1 MTTILEPDLEKNI
14 EPDKVEDIEKNNTKE
29 IEEPNNKILDFLC
42 HYSYSLFIINCLILL
57 CSFIVLTVLTVLYN
71 SDLDKFFWIN
81 QLIKYFLVSIIQYT
95 MSLLVI
101 YKDVRVNYTRKVIHI
116 SYFLWPQLLDILL
129 IKYEK
134 NKFTEFWN
142 VLIILCLLLVLSEH
156 VRKKISIID
165 MMFKAVDRPEDRPY
179 TLIWFSSQIISTLII
194 VIPFSVYFS
203 RINKIGLIFIPILIN
218 GLADGLAEPVGIRF
232 GKHKYKTRA
241 CLSSRE
247 YERSYEGSACVF
259 IVSTIIILA
268 YYTYMSTY
276 QYIFCTLLIPII
288 TTFTEAYSP
297 HTWDSPCIFFVVCS
311 LLIIS
316 TFL

>member
-1 MTTILEPDLEKNI
+1 MDTILETDLEKNI
-14 EPDKVEDIEKNNTKE
+14 GSDKIEDIEKNNTKE
-29 IEEPNNKILDFLC
+29 IEEPNNKILDFFC
-42 HYSYSLFIINCLILL
+42 HYSYSLFIINSLILL